1 MTTNVTVQQYFIDSG
16 WVWWGGEG
24 KLIISRSAFLSQLA
38 ERDVSCGTDFCID
51 HKYTKIKNT
60 NTHIQSLRDTRVH
73 KSDTQKYKYTHSHS
87 YRDRQDVMSV
97 VVDSQQIVTVALVHA
112 RHLAPN

>member
-1 MTTNVTVQQYFIDSG
+1 MSVVEQTSALITNTQRY
-16 WVWWGGEG
+16 
-24 KLIISRSAFLSQLA
+24 
-38 ERDVSCGTDFCID
+38 
-51 HKYTKIKNT
+51 KNT

-112 RHLAPN
+112 IHLAPN